1 MHKMSISQSSRKRCC
16 TYSMARAGHLA
27 FTAANFAA
35 FAVDGF
41 VSVADS
47 DVAGFFTAAFNPPS
61 STKTTGRGLLGV
73 TLQTNFGTNGL
84 VDNVISATY
93 IFRTNAIA
101 YTQGTFGVIDG
112 STYSGLAF
120 APLSAIPEPASWGMM
135 FLGFAVVGSALRR
148 RNAPNAYS
156 F

>member
-1 MHKMSISQSSRKRCC
+1 M
-16 TYSMARAGHLA
+16 
-27 FTAANFAA
+27 
-35 FAVDGF
+35 
-41 VSVADS
+41 
-47 DVAGFFTAAFNPPS
+47 
-61 STKTTGRGLLGV
+61 LGV